1 MKERVWVVAGTEGQF
16 YDYIK
21 DKPLNSDKKY
31 FYVYS
36 PDTLRGFVN
45 PHGVF
50 VGSWRYRKDIG
61 DILHELNIR
70 SSVTNPT
77 VKKLLHELSSRPVPK
92 TAMQVM
98 EETIHYRSQEIASQ
112 IDMEVLKSLMVS
124 EPTTKPISAKEFF
137 DLL

>member
-1 MKERVWVVAGTEGQF
+1 MKERVWVICGNMTEYQN
-16 YDYIK
+16 YVRS
-21 DKPLNSDKKY
+21 KPLNSDKKY
-31 FYVYS
+31 FFVGG
-36 PDTLRGFVN
+36 PDVLRGFVN

-98 EETIHYRSQEIASQ
+98 EEAIQHQTLAMAKQMDI
-112 IDMEVLKSLMVS
+112 EVLNSLMHS
-124 EPTTKPISAKEFF
+124 GQTTKPISAKEFF
-137 DLL
+137 DLM